1 MITEEDNKLF
11 FEIDLCGISDS
22 DLVALRNRITWECKR
37 RIKLGIKLSKGKT
50 SWKIWNGNANT
61 IIIVIDVHWKN
72 VTVKENIMEKI
83 ECDYIDKDGY
93 CHHPDLCCTQEC
105 GIILDDVCG
114 MRSVTKG
121 R

>member
-50 SWKIWNGNANT
+50 S
-61 IIIVIDVHWKN
+61 
-72 VTVKENIMEKI
+72 
-83 ECDYIDKDGY
+83 
-93 CHHPDLCCTQEC
+93 
-105 GIILDDVCG
+105 
-114 MRSVTKG
+114 
-121 R
+121 